1 MEQTD
6 NITMTT
12 PEEEYAAAAA
22 SEEIQDTPVQQEEFT
37 PGSAEYEELKKA
49 LAEARIKLA
58 LLLAGAAKEKLN
70 EGAKLVELLCLSG
83 MEPEEAAEK
92 VVSEYPNLRLV
103 TRQLPK
109 FAAQTSGTSDG
120 FAAIRSIFSK
130 R

>member
-1 MEQTD
+1 
-6 NITMTT
+6 
-12 PEEEYAAAAA
+12 AAAA

-49 LAEARIKLA
+49 LTEARIKLA